1 MARINR
7 FGVSFLSIENR
18 EESLNEELMAKK
30 SLGMTYIRS
39 KEGYVI
45 SFDKLAREKAHVDS
59 ASAMASNLDVVGKM
73 YMIDIPDITLP
84 EVIAPDTNLIP
95 EDGITIVVE
104 NYRNLFISLDAE
116 GIDTDKDSIINENK
130 PTISCTIE
138 RRSMDNKQED
148 EYIVDHMP
156 LDEFNSHVW
165 DLKKFNGKS
174 NVRITNLQ
182 IHPNEKITDENMIYV
197 LYSVIFVGKRR

>member
-7 FGVSFLSIENR
+7 FAVSFLSIENK
-18 EESLNEELMAKK
+18 EESLDEELMAKK

-45 SFDKLAREKAHVDS
+45 SFDRLAREKSHVDS

-73 YMIDIPDITLP
+73 YMIDLPDFVLP
-84 EVIAPDTNLIP
+84 EVIPPDTNIIP
-95 EDGITIVVE
+95 EDGITIVVD
-104 NYRNLFISLDAE
+104 NYRSVFISLDVE

-138 RRSMDNKQED
+138 RRSMDGQQED
-148 EYIVDHMP
+148 EYSVDHMN

-165 DLKKFNGKS
+165 DLKRFKGKS

-182 IHPNEKITDENMIYV
+182 VHPNEKITDENMIYA
-197 LYSVIFVGKRR
+197 LYSIIFVGKRG